1 MTKTD
6 VAGTI
11 PRGMSPTRT
20 PPPQPAAAALLP
32 STAIELALQGIDRVL
47 WSCMGKRAK
56 IVEGVEDAET
66 AADAI
71 RGGSGYVI
79 SYYKEAVIRG
89 GMKLLRSEVRDI
101 SDSA

>member
-6 VAGTI
+6 VAGTM

-56 IVEGVEDAET
+56 IVEGVEDAEI

-71 RGGSGYVI
+71 RGGSGYAI
-79 SYYKEAVIRG
+79 PSYKEAFIRG
-89 GMKLLRSEVRDI
+89 RVGFYGG
-101 SDSA
+101 